1 MRKPRKLVVMLTA
14 TAAILLASSVAWKAD
29 AQTAPGTIVEVVLKP
44 CDPGVPRNQCGISI
58 HVVQGSATFNGQ
70 AIQTGQVLSV
80 NGNGVM
86 TQSNQANSILNFASA
101 GNTTGSI
108 GLGGGGS
115 GTTGSL
121 GANGGTNS
129 GSTPTGGTNAAS
141 TGTGT
146 GLTGGYGGSSGGSSV
161 VTSNSPTNSV
171 SMH

>member
-80 NGNGVM
+80 NGNGEL
-86 TQSNQANSILNFASA
+86 TQSNQDNSILNFASA
-101 GNTTGSI
+101 GETTGSV
-108 GLGGGGS
+108 GFGGGGG

-121 GANGGTNS
+121 GAYGGTNS
-129 GSTPTGGTNAAS
+129 GPTTTAATTAVGSTGGVGSLSGS
-141 TGTGT
+141 TGVSSPGIATSVS
-146 GLTGGYGGSSGGSSV
+146 GSSI
-161 VTSNSPTNSV
+161 P
-171 SMH
+171 

>member
-1 MRKPRKLVVMLTA
+1 MGKPRKLVVMLTA
-14 TAAILLASSVAWKAD
+14 TAAILLASSVTWKAD

-101 GNTTGSI
+101 STTGSI
-108 GLGGGGS
+108 GTGFGGGGG

-121 GANGGTNS
+121 GAYGGTNS
-129 GSTPTGGTNAAS
+129 GPTTTAATTAVGSTGGVGSLTGS
-141 TGTGT
+141 TGVSSPGIATS
-146 GLTGGYGGSSGGSSV
+146 GSQSSI
-161 VTSNSPTNSV
+161 P
-171 SMH
+171 